1 MSDALVAPDALL
13 APNTWGPEIQEEV
26 KRPVS
31 KLGGTAKLTKLS
43 PLVTRNGVNGVTSGE
58 AWLPPLRSLRLA
70 KRHTQKETTAE
81 KEMSQCLK
89 MMMRMMERIKTW
101 EPWDS

>member
-1 MSDALVAPDALL
+1 MKKL
-13 APNTWGPEIQEEV
+13 AEAVEEEKRQ

-31 KLGGTAKLTKLS
+31 KLGGTAKQTKLS
-43 PLVTRNGVNGVTSGE
+43 PQVTRNGVGATSGE

-81 KEMSQCLK
+81 KKMSQCFK

>member
-1 MSDALVAPDALL
+1 MKKL
-13 APNTWGPEIQEEV
+13 AEAVEEEKRQ

-31 KLGGTAKLTKLS
+31 KLGGTAKQTKLS
-43 PLVTRNGVNGVTSGE
+43 PMVTRNGVNGVTSGE

-81 KEMSQCLK
+81 KKMSQCLK
-89 MMMRMMERIKTW
+89 MMMMMRMMERIKTW